1 MDSRKKSNVVG
12 TMRIYTKKAA
22 DAAELF
28 FAFENDFQK
37 VGVENDCEI
46 KFETRLDLD
55 RKEAESCISA
65 QFTADEAVSFEAFLE
80 SFFSC
85 KMSVITKDW
94 SVLFDYVG
102 EEHESKILYHQVL
115 GYTHQS
121 GDRLDEWHLKE
132 FEYYQA
138 NYNMY
143 TLKKYMGYSN
153 EKIQKVFE
161 KDDYAKCLKEAAES
175 YRALEHPEMTLS
187 QAIDAVMRE
196 FPFLKEGNNEH

>member
-1 MDSRKKSNVVG
+1 MGNKKSNVVG

-37 VGVENDCEI
+37 VGVKKDYKI
-46 KFETRLDLD
+46 TFGQKLDLH
-55 RKEAESCISA
+55 RAESESILTA
-65 QFTADEAVSFEAFLE
+65 QFTAEEAVCFETFLE

-121 GDRLDEWHLKE
+121 GDCLDEWKLKE
-132 FEYYQA
+132 YEYYQA

-143 TLKKYMGYSN
+143 TLKKYMGYCN
-153 EKIQKVFE
+153 EKIAEIFE
-161 KDDYAKCLKEAAES
+161 KDDLEKCLEEAAES
-175 YRALEHPEMTLS
+175 YRALEHPEKTM
-187 QAIDAVMRE
+187 QDAMKE
-196 FPFLKEGNNEH
+196 TAELFPFI

>member
-1 MDSRKKSNVVG
+1 MENKKSNVVG

-37 VGVENDCEI
+37 VGVEKDYKI
-46 KFETRLDLD
+46 TFGQKLDLH
-55 RKEAESCISA
+55 RAESESILTA
-65 QFTADEAVSFEAFLE
+65 QFTAEEAVCFETFLE

-121 GDRLDEWHLKE
+121 GDRLDEWKLKE
-132 FEYYQA
+132 FEYCQA

-153 EKIQKVFE
+153 EKIAEIFE
-161 KDDYAKCLKEAAES
+161 KDDLEKCLEEAAES
-175 YRALEHPEMTLS
+175 YRALEHPEKTM
-187 QAIDAVMRE
+187 QDAME
-196 FPFLKEGNNEH
+196 ETAELFPFI

>member
-1 MDSRKKSNVVG
+1 MENKKSNVVG

-37 VGVENDCEI
+37 VGVEKDYKI
-46 KFETRLDLD
+46 TFGQKLDLH
-55 RKEAESCISA
+55 RAESESILTA
-65 QFTADEAVSFEAFLE
+65 QFTAEEAVSFEAFLE

-115 GYTHQS
+115 GYSHQS

-153 EKIQKVFE
+153 EKIAEIFE
-161 KDDYAKCLKEAAES
+161 KDDLEKCLEEAAES
-175 YRALEHPEMTLS
+175 YRALEHPEKTM
-187 QAIDAVMRE
+187 QDAMKE
-196 FPFLKEGNNEH
+196 TAELFPFI

>member
-1 MDSRKKSNVVG
+1 MENKKSNVVG

-37 VGVENDCEI
+37 VGVEKDYKI
-46 KFETRLDLD
+46 TFGQKLDLH
-55 RKEAESCISA
+55 RAESESILTA
-65 QFTADEAVSFEAFLE
+65 QFTAEEAVCFETFLE

-85 KMSVITKDW
+85 KMSVITNDW

-132 FEYYQA
+132 YEYSQA
-138 NYNMY
+138 DYNMY

-161 KDDYAKCLKEAAES
+161 NDDHTKCMKEAAES
-175 YRALEHPEMTLS
+175 YRALEHPEKTM
-187 QAIDAVMRE
+187 QDAMKE
-196 FPFLKEGNNEH
+196 TAELFPFI

>member
-1 MDSRKKSNVVG
+1 MENKKSNVVG

-37 VGVENDCEI
+37 VGVEKDYKI
-46 KFETRLDLD
+46 TFGQKLDLH
-55 RKEAESCISA
+55 RAESESILTA
-65 QFTADEAVSFEAFLE
+65 QFTAEEAVCFETFLE

-132 FEYYQA
+132 YEYSQA
-138 NYNMY
+138 DYNMY

-161 KDDYAKCLKEAAES
+161 NDDHTKCMKEAAES
-175 YRALEHPEMTLS
+175 YRALEHPEKTM
-187 QAIDAVMRE
+187 QDAMKE
-196 FPFLKEGNNEH
+196 TAELFPFI

>member
-1 MDSRKKSNVVG
+1 MENKKSNVVG

-37 VGVENDCEI
+37 VGVEKDYKI
-46 KFETRLDLD
+46 TFGQKLDLH
-55 RKEAESCISA
+55 RAESESILTA
-65 QFTADEAVSFEAFLE
+65 QFTAEEAVCFETFLE

-102 EEHESKILYHQVL
+102 EDHDSKILYHQVL

-132 FEYYQA
+132 YEYYQA
-138 NYNMY
+138 DYNMY

-153 EKIQKVFE
+153 EKIAEIFE
-161 KDDYAKCLKEAAES
+161 KDDLEKCLEEAAES
-175 YRALEHPEMTLS
+175 YRALEHPEKTM
-187 QAIDAVMRE
+187 QDAMKE
-196 FPFLKEGNNEH
+196 TAELFPFI

>member
-1 MDSRKKSNVVG
+1 MDNRKKSNVVG
-12 TMRIYTKKAA
+12 TMRIYTRKAA

-28 FAFENDFQK
+28 FVFENGFQK
-37 VGVENDCEI
+37 IGEKNNYTLKFGAQLDLHREND
-46 KFETRLDLD
+46 
-55 RKEAESCISA
+55 ESILTVH
-65 QFTADEAVSFEAFLE
+65 FTAEEAASFQLFLE
-80 SFFSC
+80 KFSSAS
-85 KMSVITKDW
+85 MRIITKEW
-94 SVLFDYVG
+94 RILFDYVD
-102 EEHESKILYHQVL
+102 EEHDCGMLYHQVL
-115 GYTHQS
+115 GYDHKYDDS
-121 GDRLDEWHLKE
+121 LDEWKLKE
-132 FEYYQA
+132 YEYSQA
-138 NYNMY
+138 EYNMY

>member
-1 MDSRKKSNVVG
+1 MDKRKKSTLVG

-37 VGVENDCEI
+37 VGEKNDYKI
-46 KFETRLDLD
+46 KFGQKLNLHREDDGSILTVH
-55 RKEAESCISA
+55 
-65 QFTADEAVSFEAFLE
+65 FTVEEAVSFETFLE

-94 SVLFDYVG
+94 SILFDYVG
-102 EEHESKILYHQVL
+102 EEHDSKILYHQVL

-121 GDRLDEWHLKE
+121 GDRLDEWNLKE
-132 FEYYQA
+132 YEYFQA
-138 NYNMY
+138 GYNMY

-153 EKIQKVFE
+153 EKIAEIFE
-161 KDDYAKCLKEAAES
+161 KDDHAKCLKEAAES
-175 YRALEHPEMTLS
+175 YRALEHPEMTFS
-187 QAIDAVMRE
+187 QAIDAVMCE
-196 FPFLKEGNNEH
+196 FPFLKEWA

>member
-1 MDSRKKSNVVG
+1 MENKSTVVG

-37 VGVENDCEI
+37 VGVEKDYKI
-46 KFETRLDLD
+46 TFGQKLDLH
-55 RKEAESCISA
+55 RAESESILTA
-65 QFTADEAVSFEAFLE
+65 QFTAEEAVCFETFLE

-121 GDRLDEWHLKE
+121 GDRLDEWKLKE

-153 EKIQKVFE
+153 EKIAEIFE
-161 KDDYAKCLKEAAES
+161 KDDLEKCLEEAAES
-175 YRALEHPEMTLS
+175 YRALEHPEKTM
-187 QAIDAVMRE
+187 QDAMKE
-196 FPFLKEGNNEH
+196 TAELFPFI

>member
-1 MDSRKKSNVVG
+1 MENTKSNVVG

-37 VGVENDCEI
+37 LGEKNEYKI
-46 KFETRLDLD
+46 KFEQRLDLD
-55 RKEAESCISA
+55 RKESESCISA
-65 QFTADEAVSFEAFLE
+65 QFTAEEAVSFEAFLE

-85 KMSVITKDW
+85 KMSMIMKNW
-94 SVLFDYVG
+94 SVLFDYAG
-102 EEHESKILYHQVL
+102 EEHDSKILYHQVL

-132 FEYYQA
+132 YEYSQA
-138 NYNMY
+138 DYNMY

-153 EKIQKVFE
+153 EKIEEIFE
-161 KDDYAKCLKEAAES
+161 KDDLEKCLEEAAES
-175 YRALEHPEMTLS
+175 YRALEHPEKTM
-187 QAIDAVMRE
+187 QDAMKE
-196 FPFLKEGNNEH
+196 TAELFPFI

>member
-1 MDSRKKSNVVG
+1 MDNRKKSKLVG
-12 TMRIYTKKAA
+12 TMRIYTRKAA

-37 VGVENDCEI
+37 VGEKNEYTI
-46 KFETRLDLD
+46 KFEPRLDLE
-55 RKEAESCISA
+55 RKESESCIST
-65 QFTADEAVSFEAFLE
+65 QFTAEEAVCFEAFLE
-80 SFFSC
+80 SFFLC

-102 EEHESKILYHQVL
+102 EDHDSKILYHQVL

-121 GDRLDEWHLKE
+121 GDRLDEWNLKE
-132 FEYYQA
+132 YEYFQA
-138 NYNMY
+138 GYNMY

-153 EKIQKVFE
+153 EKIAEIFE
-161 KDDYAKCLKEAAES
+161 KDDHAKCLKDAAES

-187 QAIDAVMRE
+187 QAIDVVMCE
-196 FPFLKEGNNEH
+196 FPFLKEWA

>member
-1 MDSRKKSNVVG
+1 MENKKSNVVG

-37 VGVENDCEI
+37 VGVEKDYKITFGQKLDLHRAESESILTAHFTAEEAVC
-46 KFETRLDLD
+46 FET
-55 RKEAESCISA
+55 
-65 QFTADEAVSFEAFLE
+65 FLE

-85 KMSVITKDW
+85 KMSVITKEW

-102 EEHESKILYHQVL
+102 EDHESKILYHQVL

-132 FEYYQA
+132 FEYSQA

-153 EKIQKVFE
+153 EKIAEIFE
-161 KDDYAKCLKEAAES
+161 KDDLEKCLEEAAES
-175 YRALEHPEMTLS
+175 YRALEHPEKTM
-187 QAIDAVMRE
+187 QDAMKE
-196 FPFLKEGNNEH
+196 TAELFPFI

>member
-1 MDSRKKSNVVG
+1 MENKKSNVVG

-37 VGVENDCEI
+37 VGVEKDYKI
-46 KFETRLDLD
+46 TFGQKLDLH
-55 RKEAESCISA
+55 RAESESILTA
-65 QFTADEAVSFEAFLE
+65 QFTAEEAVSFEAFLE

-132 FEYYQA
+132 YEYYQA

-153 EKIQKVFE
+153 EKIAEIFE
-161 KDDYAKCLKEAAES
+161 NDDLEKCLEEAAES
-175 YRALEHPEMTLS
+175 YRALEHPEKTM
-187 QAIDAVMRE
+187 QDAMKE
-196 FPFLKEGNNEH
+196 TAELFPFI

>member
-1 MDSRKKSNVVG
+1 MENNKSTLIG

-37 VGVENDCEI
+37 LGEKNEYKI
-46 KFETRLDLD
+46 KFEPRLDLY

-65 QFTADEAVSFEAFLE
+65 QFTAEEAVSFEAFLE

-85 KMSVITKDW
+85 KMSMIMKNW

-102 EEHESKILYHQVL
+102 EEHDSKILYHQIL

-121 GDRLDEWHLKE
+121 GERLDEWHLKE
-132 FEYYQA
+132 YEYFQA

-143 TLKKYMGYSN
+143 TLKK
-153 EKIQKVFE
+153 
-161 KDDYAKCLKEAAES
+161 
-175 YRALEHPEMTLS
+175 
-187 QAIDAVMRE
+187 
-196 FPFLKEGNNEH
+196 

>member
-1 MDSRKKSNVVG
+1 MDNRKKSNVVG

-37 VGVENDCEI
+37 VGEKNDYKI
-46 KFETRLDLD
+46 KFGQKLDLHRED
-55 RKEAESCISA
+55 DESILTVH
-65 QFTADEAVSFEAFLE
+65 FTAEEAVCFETFLE

-85 KMSVITKDW
+85 KMSMIMKNW

-102 EEHESKILYHQVL
+102 EDHDSRILYHQVL
-115 GYTHQS
+115 GHTHQS
-121 GDRLDEWHLKE
+121 GDRLEEWHLKE
-132 FEYYQA
+132 YEYSQA
-138 NYNMY
+138 EYNMY

-161 KDDYAKCLKEAAES
+161 KDDHAKCLKDAAES
-175 YRALEHPEMTLS
+175 YRALEHPEMTIS
-187 QAIDAVMRE
+187 QAADSVICE
-196 FPFLKEGNNEH
+196 FPFLKEWA

>member
-1 MDSRKKSNVVG
+1 MDKRKKSTLVG

-37 VGVENDCEI
+37 VGEKNDYKI
-46 KFETRLDLD
+46 KFGQKLNLHREDD
-55 RKEAESCISA
+55 ESILTVH
-65 QFTADEAVSFEAFLE
+65 FTVEEAVSFETFLE

-94 SVLFDYVG
+94 SILFDYVG
-102 EEHESKILYHQVL
+102 EEHDSKILYHQVL

-121 GDRLDEWHLKE
+121 GDRLDEWNLKE
-132 FEYYQA
+132 YEYFQA
-138 NYNMY
+138 GYNMY

-153 EKIQKVFE
+153 EKIAEIFE
-161 KDDYAKCLKEAAES
+161 KDDHAKCLKEAAES
-175 YRALEHPEMTLS
+175 YRALEHPEMTFS
-187 QAIDAVMRE
+187 QAIDAVMCE
-196 FPFLKEGNNEH
+196 FPFLKEWA